1 MFAFFISKNV
11 YIFSII
17 LFLIFFASLPL
28 QKAKTSGDLETPAII
43 MNPDEPSKPKNYIQS
58 KDSVYEETGGLYT
71 EDDFKN
77 AMPMDKTKTVTPDN
91 SIKSNPSFEK
101 PPTKDKNKKQ
111 QFAPPTSPTDDSFST
126 KQ

>member
-1 MFAFFISKNV
+1 MFTFFISKNV

-28 QKAKTSGDLETPAII
+28 QKAKTSGDPETPAII

-91 SIKSNPSFEK
+91 SIKSII
-101 PPTKDKNKKQ
+101 
-111 QFAPPTSPTDDSFST
+111 
-126 KQ
+126 

>member
-1 MFAFFISKNV
+1 MFKFFISKNV
-11 YIFSII
+11 CLFSIVLFSIFST
-17 LFLIFFASLPL
+17 SLPL
-28 QKAKTSGDLETPAII
+28 QETKASEDPETPVII

-77 AMPMDKTKTVTPDN
+77 ATPMDR
-91 SIKSNPSFEK
+91 
-101 PPTKDKNKKQ
+101 
-111 QFAPPTSPTDDSFST
+111 T